1 MTRAMTKHL
10 LSQAGGV
17 PSGTHR
23 VPGDKSMS
31 HRALILA
38 ALAEGET
45 VIHGLLES
53 TDCLATINA
62 LRQLGVDIQKS
73 PDGYYTVNGVGLHG
87 LRAPEKD
94 IDCGNSGTAMR
105 LLAGV
110 LAGQLF
116 ESRLTGDASLSRRP
130 MRRIADP
137 LNEMGAHIETTPE
150 GTPPLRIKGGR
161 LRAIE
166 YSLPMP
172 SAQVKSAILLAGLF
186 AAGES
191 RVIENGI
198 SRDHTER
205 MLPEFGV
212 ALTRAEGAVSVSAP
226 GQLHTPGRIDIPGD
240 LSSAAFLLAASA
252 MQPGASLLLK
262 GVGINP
268 TRNGILSLLG
278 RMGAAIQVENFELQ
292 QGELVANLRVTG
304 GNLRGIEITAADVA
318 LAVDEIP
325 VVLAVAAL
333 AEGETVVRGAGEL
346 KVKESDRL
354 AAMVEGLV
362 QLGITAELLDDG
374 ARVFG
379 GQPQGG
385 VVDSHGDHRIA
396 MSFAILGQRAKG
408 VVEIRD
414 CENIETSF
422 PGFVHLMQSA
432 GLDISEKAP

>member
-1 MTRAMTKHL
+1 M
-10 LSQAGGV
+10 
-17 PSGTHR
+17 
-23 VPGDKSMS
+23 PGDKSMS

-38 ALAEGET
+38 ALSEGET

-62 LRQLGVDIQKS
+62 LRQLGADIRKS
-73 PDGYYTVNGVGLHG
+73 PDASYVVNGVGLNG
-87 LRAPEKD
+87 LHAPQQD
-94 IDCGNSGTAMR
+94 IGCANSGTAMR

-110 LAGQLF
+110 LTGQPF
-116 ESRLTGDASLSRRP
+116 ESRLVGDASLSRRP
-130 MRRIADP
+130 MRRIAEP
-137 LNEMGAHIETTPE
+137 LARMGASVETSPE
-150 GTPPLRIKGGR
+150 GTPPLNIQGGR
-161 LRAIE
+161 LRGIE
-166 YSLPMP
+166 YPMPMP

-186 AAGES
+186 AEGET
-191 RVIENGI
+191 RVIERGI

-212 ALTRAEGAVSVSAP
+212 AVTRADGAVSVSAP
-226 GQLHTPGRIDIPGD
+226 DRLRTPGRIDIPGD
-240 LSSAAFLLAASA
+240 LSSAAFLLAATA
-252 MQPGASLLLK
+252 MRPGASLLLE
-262 GVGINP
+262 GVGVNP

-278 RMGAAIQVENFELQ
+278 RMGAAIQIENFDMQ
-292 QGELVANLRVTG
+292 QGELVANLRITG
-304 GNLRGIEITAADVA
+304 GNLRGIEISAADVA

-325 VVLAVAAL
+325 IVLAVAAF

-354 AAMVEGLV
+354 AAMVDGLV
-362 QLGITAELLDDG
+362 QLGVTAELLNDG
-374 ARVFG
+374 VRVFG

-408 VVEIRD
+408 TVEIRD

-422 PGFVHLMQSA
+422 PGFVSLMQHA

>member
-1 MTRAMTKHL
+1 MTKHL

-62 LRQLGVDIQKS
+62 MRELGVDVQKS
-73 PDGYYTVNGVGLHG
+73 SDAFYTVYGVGLHG
-87 LRAPEKD
+87 LRAPDKNIE
-94 IDCGNSGTAMR
+94 CGNSGTAMR

-110 LAGQLF
+110 LAGQPF

-137 LNEMGAHIETTPE
+137 LNEMGARIETTAD
-150 GTPPLRIKGGR
+150 GTPPLRINGGS
-161 LRAIE
+161 LSAID
-166 YSLPMP
+166 YALPMP

-186 AAGES
+186 AEGET
-191 RVIENGI
+191 RVIESGV

-212 ALTRAEGAVSVSAP
+212 AVTRGDGTVSVSAP
-226 GQLHTPGRIDIPGD
+226 ERMRTPGRIDIPGD
-240 LSSAAFLLAASA
+240 LSSAAFLLAAAA
-252 MQPGASLLLK
+252 MRPGASLLLE

-278 RMGAAIQVENFELQ
+278 RMGAAIQIENFEMQ
-292 QGELVANLRVTG
+292 QGELVANLRITG
-304 GNLRGIEITAADVA
+304 GNLRGIDISAADVA

-325 VVLAVAAL
+325 VVLAVAAI
-333 AEGETVVRGAGEL
+333 AEGKTEVRGAGEL

-354 AAMVEGLV
+354 TAMVEGLER
-362 QLGITAELLDDG
+362 LGITAELLDDG
-374 ARVFG
+374 VRVFG
-379 GQPQGG
+379 GQPQSG
-385 VVDSHGDHRIA
+385 VIDSHGDHRVA

-408 VVEIRD
+408 PVEIRD

-422 PGFVHLMQSA
+422 PGFVTLMQCA
-432 GLDISEKAP
+432 ELDISEIAP